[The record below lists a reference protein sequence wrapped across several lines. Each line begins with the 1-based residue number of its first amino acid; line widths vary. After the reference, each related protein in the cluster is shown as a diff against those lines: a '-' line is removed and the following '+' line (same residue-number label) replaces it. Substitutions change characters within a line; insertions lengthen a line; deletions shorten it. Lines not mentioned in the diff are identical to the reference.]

1 MNKRFCVSVYLMV
14 CFFTWLS
21 AVGYAK
27 VKWEKI
33 EESELKK
40 TVYEKAPE
48 ASAVILFDR
57 GKIDIGII
65 SGTDEINVVHQKYRR
80 IKI

>member
-1 MNKRFCVSVYLMV
+1 MKKRLCLPVYLMACIFV
-14 CFFTWLS
+14 WLS
-21 AVGYAK
+21 GVGYAK

-48 ASAVILFDR
+48 ASAVILSIA
-57 GKIDIGII
+57 GK
-65 SGTDEINVVHQKYRR
+65 
-80 IKI
+80 